1 MSQKTI
7 LWARVDVDVRNLVER
22 LAKAKGISL
31 SEYVRSLILE
41 DLDRREAFTTVLKEI
56 EEPREKGG

>member
-1 MSQKTI
+1 M
-7 LWARVDVDVRNLVER
+7 LWARVDVEVRGLVEK

-41 DLDRREAFTTVLKEI
+41 DLDRRTVFTTILKEARAEFNI
-56 EEPREKGG
+56 PA